1 MKTYTAKTL
10 EDLLDI
16 AAKERETTKDQL
28 TYTVTEEKSG
38 FLGIGSSVTAE
49 VFGPSDVLNF
59 IENYLRTFFDNLE
72 FSIDIVVSKENNT
85 YHVNMN
91 ADNNAIIIGR
101 GGQSLHGLSQVLRN
115 ATNNHFK
122 QRFYIVLDIN
132 NYKEERHSKVGSIA
146 RRVAKDVQRT
156 RIDAILDPMPND
168 ERKVIHQVLA
178 NYDHIETVSEGEGS
192 ARRVIIKYID

>member
-10 EDLLDI
+10 EDILEI
-16 AAKERETTKDQL
+16 AAKEKETTKDQL

-49 VFGPSDVLNF
+49 VFGPSDVLEF
-59 IENYLRTFFDNLE
+59 IENYLRKFFDNME
-72 FSIDIVVSKENNT
+72 FPIDIVVSKENNT
-85 YHVNMN
+85 YRVNMN

-132 NYKEERHSKVGSIA
+132 NYKEERHSKVSSIA
-146 RRVAKDVQRT
+146 RRVGKDVQRT
-156 RIDAILDPMPND
+156 RIDAVMDPMPND
-168 ERKVIHQVLA
+168 ERKVIHQTLA
-178 NYDHIETVSEGEGS
+178 NYDHIETISEGEGS
-192 ARRVIIKYID
+192 TRRVIIKYID

>member
-28 TYTVTEEKSG
+28 TYTVIEEKSG

-192 ARRVIIKYID
+192 TRRVIIKYID

>member
-192 ARRVIIKYID
+192 TRRVIIKYID

>member
-146 RRVAKDVQRT
+146 RRVSKDVQRT
-156 RIDAILDPMPND
+156 RIDAIFDPMPND

-192 ARRVIIKYID
+192 TRRGIVKYID

>member
-115 ATNNHFK
+115 ATNNYFK

-192 ARRVIIKYID
+192 TRRVIIKYID

>member
-146 RRVAKDVQRT
+146 RRVGKDVQRT

-192 ARRVIIKYID
+192 TRRVIIKYID